1 MEQLYNRRLGIQLDE
16 TSGFRLAEC
25 RFGGHAAGGGNF
37 PEFDLLYAD
46 GRRPAV
52 AADDPRLQVSLQ
64 REEDRLTVE
73 YTLPGDFRAAIAYL
87 LQEDRLTISVRVLE
101 EAGAKLVSVGDRFF
115 RLGKETADGE
125 FQGAVIP
132 SYSGRLL
139 QFTSTPCAYH
149 QEILQSARYIA
160 NFFALSYRRLGVI
173 LRPAHFSA
181 VFAYGVGPEAID
193 LGLRQYFRPEQ
204 TENFATP
211 LCHEERCVEFRLT
224 PDDGRPQDWR
234 DIAQFYRQEY
244 LPDNPRLNPLYR
256 DRMTSGSPL
265 SGKTPNYADYLPIMS
280 RLDYADQAFW
290 VVCAHCPKF
299 VNLDHLYWDFIPD
312 PTRGD
317 YFQFKKAAQIY
328 GWLPYIHEDWDV
340 VTKGRGWD
348 EAYVRRRP
356 GGELYQ
362 EGEWGGRAS
371 YFRSF
376 IAFRE
381 QWPGFIDEVFDRWDV
396 QPGDLW
402 HDDVNGWY
410 FWEDYNVAH
419 PSTRDIDRQIRREV
433 WTYCREKRGVSMSD
447 ECLMEGMTD
456 LNDYSHWTFCYEAEV
471 NDRIMMLPYLFLGK
485 TYYAYTCFEAVPER
499 DPRLP
504 PINYAYS
511 LLVGTKFGLT
521 VSGPDYDMIAE
532 AYFRNNLPWSYI
544 ADASILSLTEQDGRY
559 TVRYSNGVEL
569 ESCPR
574 DNDYSLTVEGM
585 RYHNRTPVNA
595 KGFMALWESGAYPL
609 AQGNARPFRTHLWQN
624 HAEGE
629 LAGVKTTIRPDGS
642 AEVEAATTLSPMPED
657 CRRYMR
663 ARQGGNNLEYLD
675 TPDMLVL
682 RRLPADIQCA
692 ETVELTE
699 ISSPE
704 NELRY
709 IVRTEKRALLT
720 VSLAEKGWGVR
731 LYTEEYGR
739 AEWHRELTVS
749 CAGEVI
755 LSFQPYVYGERE
767 D

>member
-1 MEQLYNRRLGIQLDE
+1 M
-16 TSGFRLAEC
+16 
-25 RFGGHAAGGGNF
+25 
-37 PEFDLLYAD
+37 
-46 GRRPAV
+46 
-52 AADDPRLQVSLQ
+52 
-64 REEDRLTVE
+64 
-73 YTLPGDFRAAIAYL
+73 
-87 LQEDRLTISVRVLE
+87 
-101 EAGAKLVSVGDRFF
+101 
-115 RLGKETADGE
+115 
-125 FQGAVIP
+125 
-132 SYSGRLL
+132 
-139 QFTSTPCAYH
+139 
-149 QEILQSARYIA
+149 
-160 NFFALSYRRLGVI
+160 
-173 LRPAHFSA
+173 
-181 VFAYGVGPEAID
+181 
-193 LGLRQYFRPEQ
+193 
-204 TENFATP
+204 
-211 LCHEERCVEFRLT
+211 
-224 PDDGRPQDWR
+224 
-234 DIAQFYRQEY
+234 
-244 LPDNPRLNPLYR
+244 
-256 DRMTSGSPL
+256 
-265 SGKTPNYADYLPIMS
+265 
-280 RLDYADQAFW
+280 
-290 VVCAHCPKF
+290 
-299 VNLDHLYWDFIPD
+299 
-312 PTRGD
+312 
-317 YFQFKKAAQIY
+317 
-328 GWLPYIHEDWDV
+328 

-624 HAEGE
+624 HAK
-629 LAGVKTTIRPDGS
+629 ASWPASRPPS
-642 AEVEAATTLSPMPED
+642 APTAPPRWRRPPPSPP
-657 CRRYMR
+657 CRRI
-663 ARQGGNNLEYLD
+663 AA
-675 TPDMLVL
+675 V
-682 RRLPADIQCA
+682 ICA
-692 ETVELTE
+692 PGREGTTWNTWIPPICWCFAGFPR
-699 ISSPE
+699 ISSVP
-704 NELRY
+704 
-709 IVRTEKRALLT
+709 KRW
-720 VSLAEKGWGVR
+720 S
-731 LYTEEYGR
+731 
-739 AEWHRELTVS
+739 
-749 CAGEVI
+749 
-755 LSFQPYVYGERE
+755 
-767 D
+767 